1 MDAARVA
8 LRMQKINGMN
18 SNVTVYYRRSEAQMP
33 ARRLEI
39 RHAKEEGV
47 KFSFLVQ
54 PSEFIADD
62 SGFVRNM
69 RFLKC
74 RLGGADSSGRRRPI
88 VIAGSDFIVDCDLA
102 IVAIGL
108 RANQVITRTT
118 PELKTD
124 KYGDIVV
131 NPKTMETSIAGVFAG
146 GDIVGGEGTVIE
158 AMGMAK
164 IAAKNIIKFLKKE

>member
-1 MDAARVA
+1 
-8 LRMQKINGMN
+8 
-18 SNVTVYYRRSEAQMP
+18 VTVCYRRSEVEMP

-39 RHAKEEGV
+39 KHAKEEGV

-54 PSEFIADD
+54 PDEFIADEN
-62 SGFVRNM
+62 GFVRKM
-69 RFLKC
+69 RFLRC
-74 RLGGADSSGRRRPI
+74 RLGEADSSGRRRPI
-88 VIAGSDFIVDCDLA
+88 VIKGSDFTVDCDLA

-108 RANQVITRTT
+108 RANQVVTRAT

-124 KYGDIVV
+124 KYGDITV
-131 NPKTMETSIAGVFAG
+131 NPDTMETSIPSVFAG

-164 IAAKNIIKFLKKE
+164 LAVENIIRFLSKK